1 MGGFVT
7 AEAARERFR
16 ELADQ
21 VDAAYAEMRALS
33 SDGVGSE
40 FRVELG
46 ERLETQERTNRALMY
61 RVFGEIADPPDEA
74 AMAPVLADKLWRAVA
89 CSAQGDQTPH
99 EGGRAHPAAAP
110 TVRPT
115 TAARA
120 GPGARPLRGRALSA
134 RIICG

>member
-21 VDAAYAEMRALS
+21 VDAAYAEMRAVP

-46 ERLETQERTNRALMY
+46 ERLEIQERTNRALMY
-61 RVFGEIADPPDEA
+61 RVFGEIADPPDGT
-74 AMAPVLADKLWRAVA
+74 AMVPVLADKLCARLRVPPREIKRRMKVA
-89 CSAQGDQTPH
+89 ARIRPRRQLAGPPLPP
-99 EGGRAHPAAAP
+99 ELAHVAAA
-110 TVRPT
+110 
-115 TAARA
+115 AEA
-120 GPGARPLRGRALSA
+120 GVDR
-134 RIICG
+134 